1 MEYNKIQNKLEEYIS
16 FYERDNQTSITWDEY
31 RQLEKLYKNNYL
43 AEKLKERAKYL
54 HEWMHNIGKEVY
66 FSRKSFNYTLVD
78 NFGELDT
85 LNRNYFDNSFS
96 TVFTQ
101 ELFNNLCVNY
111 CNYQVKR
118 LTEELTERSITSNST
133 CKISNL
139 VFEWQLECKQELIKI
154 FKNLSEL

>member
-1 MEYNKIQNKLEEYIS
+1 MEYNKIQNKLQEYIS
-16 FYERDNQTSITWDEY
+16 FHERSGQISINWDEY
-31 RQLEKLYKNNYL
+31 RQLENLYKNNYL
-43 AEKLKERAKYL
+43 VERLKNRAKYL
-54 HEWMHNIGKEVY
+54 HEWMHDIGKEIY
-66 FSRKSFNYTLVD
+66 LSRKSFNYALVD
-78 NFGELDT
+78 SFSQMDFLS
-85 LNRNYFDNSFS
+85 RSYFDNSFS

-101 ELFNNLCVNY
+101 EMFNRFCVDY

-139 VFEWQLECKQELIKI
+139 VFEWQLECKQELIKA